1 MTHLYSLDCKYFD
14 KKFSTIGKLVDY
26 VVSSGMDP
34 DYEITKNGKK
44 TGEFVIDL
52 IQF

>member
-1 MTHLYSLDCKYFD
+1 MQEMFSLDCKYFD
-14 KKFSTIGKLVDY
+14 KKFPSVSSLVNY

>member
-1 MTHLYSLDCKYFD
+1 MVNLYSLDCKYFD
-14 KKFSTIGKLVDY
+14 KKFSSIGKLVDY